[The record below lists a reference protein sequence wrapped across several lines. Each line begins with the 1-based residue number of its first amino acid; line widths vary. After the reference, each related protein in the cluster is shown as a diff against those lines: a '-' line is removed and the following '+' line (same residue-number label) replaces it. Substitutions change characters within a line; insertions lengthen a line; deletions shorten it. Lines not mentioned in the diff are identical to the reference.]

1 MCTHTVCGIV
11 RIYTTGWFIFSI
23 LGYCSRG
30 MEEVFDEKQ
39 VGHSKA
45 VPGATEVN
53 PSVSSLQ
60 EGTVYMRPCF
70 VHVRACMCACTNI
83 KCYQALPIMVFH
95 LVSIICQSHL
105 TDSVPSNKL
114 LKFYF
119 STSSVRI
126 FFLLLFNFFH
136 GRCQG
141 FLTLSCT
148 CRCRCQSRRRE
159 N

>member
-1 MCTHTVCGIV
+1 
-11 RIYTTGWFIFSI
+11 
-23 LGYCSRG
+23 

-114 LKFYF
+114 LKLY
-119 STSSVRI
+119 
-126 FFLLLFNFFH
+126 FLLALCVLFCCCCCLILFMA
-136 GRCQG
+136 GV
-141 FLTLSCT
+141 
-148 CRCRCQSRRRE
+148 E
-159 N
+159 DI